1 MTQADAAQH
10 VDGSNGAAEVR
21 VMCIRLF
28 GVFAL
33 SWEDGDEIRV
43 RSTKIRAMLAMLATA
58 PEGTRTRAWLQ
69 DMLWGRS
76 GHEHGRASLRR
87 ALTDLRGLFGE
98 DFNELFEVNNSEV
111 RLHLERIRITGTL
124 EDGDF
129 LEGTEI
135 AEDGFEE
142 WIQSQRKS
150 NRTMLSAVARTR
162 PGRVAQEI
170 LNRGMHLHP
179 SIAIL
184 PFATARGYQGPSQ
197 LGDMISEEISRSL
210 SRSHMLDVIS
220 HLSCRTLDARS
231 VALEEI
237 REKLDA
243 DYVVCGNYRT
253 QGDKM
258 MLNADFIDIKSGRIG
273 WTRELNGSMGEFLR
287 GGDELVG
294 NLAGEIG
301 RAVMDTSLD
310 LAAAAPLPDV
320 DSHALLMSSITLMH
334 RLSVQSFAKSKT
346 YLEEVIARVPDS
358 AVLHSWMGKWHVLS
372 VVQGWS
378 SRLDEDTTHARD
390 FTARAL
396 DIQPDNS
403 FALTMDGLVNNNLLK
418 RHDVA
423 MRRFDE
429 AIELDPNNAMAWLLK
444 GVLHAFT
451 DDGEKAVTF
460 TNRARALSPLD
471 PQSYFYDALSAAAKL
486 AAGDPEGALA
496 LADRS
501 IRANRRHASSLRA
514 RIVALHQLDRMQE
527 ARDTAETLLRADP
540 GFDIRSYLRDHPAA
554 DYDSGQTW
562 ANALREAGIPN

>member
-1 MTQADAAQH
+1 MTQAEQTQEREATD
-10 VDGSNGAAEVR
+10 VR

-33 SWEDGDEIRV
+33 SWEDGDEIRI

-87 ALTDLRGLFGE
+87 ALTDLRGLFGD
-98 DFNELFEVNNSEV
+98 DFADLFEVNNSEV

-135 AEDGFEE
+135 SEDGFEE
-142 WIQSQRKS
+142 WITGQRKS
-150 NRTMLSAVARTR
+150 NRTMLSAVARSR

-170 LNRGMHLHP
+170 LNRGVHLHP

-184 PFATARGYQGPSQ
+184 PFATARGYQGPVQ
-197 LGDMISEEISRSL
+197 LGDMISEEISRAL

-273 WTRELNGSMGEFLR
+273 WTREMNGSMGEFLR
-287 GGDELVG
+287 GGNELVSA
-294 NLAGEIG
+294 LSGEIG

-310 LAAAAPLPDV
+310 LASSAPLPDV
-320 DSHALLMSSITLMH
+320 DSHALLMGAITLMH

-346 YLEEVIARVPDS
+346 YLGEVIERVPDS
-358 AVLHSWMGKWHVLS
+358 AVLHGWMGKWHCLS

-378 SRLDEDTTHARD
+378 SRLDEDTATARD
-390 FTARAL
+390 YTARAL

-403 FALTMDGLVNNNLLK
+403 FALTMDGLVNNNLLR

-423 MRRFDE
+423 MRRYDE

-444 GVLHAFT
+444 GMLHACT
-451 DDGEKAVTF
+451 DDGERAINF
-460 TNRARALSPLD
+460 TDRARALSPLD
-471 PQSYFYDALSAAAKL
+471 PHSYLFDALGAAAKL
-486 AAGDPEGALA
+486 AGGDYHAALE

-514 RIVALHQLDRMQE
+514 RIVALYHLDRMEE
-527 ARDTAETLLRADP
+527 ARESAETLLRADP
-540 GFDIRSYLRDHPAA
+540 GFNIRGYLRDHPAA
-554 DYDSGQTW
+554 EFEIGQLW
-562 ANALREAGIPN
+562 ARAMRESGIPN

>member
-1 MTQADAAQH
+1 MAQAEAKQER
-10 VDGSNGAAEVR
+10 VEVR
-21 VMCIRLF
+21 VLCIRLF

-33 SWEDGDEIRV
+33 SWEDGDEIRI

-87 ALTDLRGLFGE
+87 ALTDLRGIFGD
-98 DFNELFEVNNSEV
+98 DFAELFEVNNSEV
-111 RLHLERIRITGTL
+111 RLHLERIRVTGTL

-142 WIQSQRKS
+142 WIQTQRKS
-150 NRTMLSAVARTR
+150 NRTVLSAVARTR

-170 LNRGMHLHP
+170 LNRGLHLHP
-179 SIAIL
+179 AVAIL
-184 PFATARGYQGPSQ
+184 PFATARGYQGPVQ
-197 LGDMISEEISRSL
+197 LGDMISEEISRAL

-237 REKLDA
+237 RDKLDA
-243 DYVVCGNYRT
+243 DYVVAGNYRT
-253 QGDKM
+253 QGDRM
-258 MLNADFIDIKSGRIG
+258 TLNADFIDIKTGRIS
-273 WTRELNGSMGEFLR
+273 WTREMSSSLSDFLR

-294 NLAGEIG
+294 GLAGEIG

-346 YLEEVIARVPDS
+346 YLEQVIERVPDS
-358 AVLHSWMGKWHVLS
+358 AVLHGWMGKWHVLS

-378 SRLDEDTTHARD
+378 SRLDEDTATARD

-429 AIELDPNNAMAWLLK
+429 AIEIDPNNALAWLLK

-451 DDGEKAVTF
+451 DDGERAVTF

-471 PQSYFYDALSAAAKL
+471 PQAYYFDSLSAAARL
-486 AAGDPEGALA
+486 TAQDFEGALE

-501 IRANRRHASSLRA
+501 MRANRRHVSTLRA
-514 RIVALHQLDRMQE
+514 RIVALYYLGRMEE
-527 ARDTAETLLRADP
+527 ARDTAEALLRADP
-540 GFDIRSYLRDHPAA
+540 GFNIRGYLRNHPAA
-554 DYDSGQTW
+554 EFNAGQSW
-562 ANALREAGIPN
+562 ALALREAGIPN

>member
-1 MTQADAAQH
+1 MTQAQKEPQTD
-10 VDGSNGAAEVR
+10 EVR
-21 VMCIRLF
+21 VICIRLF

-87 ALTDLRGLFGE
+87 ALTDLRNLFGE
-98 DFNELFEVNNSEV
+98 DFVDLFEVNNSEV

-135 AEDGFEE
+135 SEDGFEE
-142 WIQSQRKS
+142 WIQTQRKS

-170 LNRGMHLHP
+170 LNRGLHLQP

-184 PFATARGYQGPSQ
+184 PFATARGYQGPVQ

-243 DYVVCGNYRT
+243 DYVVAGNYRT
-253 QGDKM
+253 QGDHIT
-258 MLNADFIDIKSGRIG
+258 LNADFIDIKTGRIS
-273 WTRELNGSMGEFLR
+273 WTREMSSSLADFLR
-287 GGDELVG
+287 GGDDLVG
-294 NLAGEIG
+294 GLAGEIG

-310 LAAAAPLPDV
+310 LAATAPLPDV
-320 DSHALLMSSITLMH
+320 DSHALLMSAITLMH
-334 RLSVQSFAKSKT
+334 RLSVQSFAKSQT
-346 YLEEVIARVPDS
+346 YLEEVIERVPDS
-358 AVLHSWMGKWHVLS
+358 AMLHGWMGKWHCLS

-378 SRLDEDTTHARD
+378 SRLDEDTATAREY
-390 FTARAL
+390 TARAL

-403 FALTMDGLVNNNLLK
+403 FALTMDGLVNNNLLR

-423 MRRFDE
+423 MRRYDE
-429 AIELDPNNAMAWLLK
+429 AIEIDPNNAMAWLLK
-444 GVLHAFT
+444 GTLHAFT
-451 DDGEKAVTF
+451 DDGARAITF
-460 TNRARALSPLD
+460 TDRARALSPLD
-471 PQSYFYDALSAAAKL
+471 PHGYFFDALGAAAKL
-486 AAGDPEGALA
+486 SGGDYQGALE

-501 IRANRRHASSLRA
+501 IRANRRHVSTLRA
-514 RIVALHQLDRMQE
+514 RIVALYHLDRIEE
-527 ARDTAETLLRADP
+527 ARESAETLLRADP
-540 GFDIRSYLRDHPAA
+540 GFNIRGYMRDHPAA
-554 DYDSGQTW
+554 EFEIGRVW
-562 ANALREAGIPN
+562 AQAMREAGIPN

>member
-1 MTQADAAQH
+1 MTQAQKEPQTD
-10 VDGSNGAAEVR
+10 EVR
-21 VMCIRLF
+21 VICIRLF

-87 ALTDLRGLFGE
+87 ALTDLRNLFGE
-98 DFNELFEVNNSEV
+98 DFVDLFEVNNSEV

-135 AEDGFEE
+135 SEDGFEE
-142 WIQSQRKS
+142 WIQTQRKS

-170 LNRGMHLHP
+170 LNRGLHLQP

-184 PFATARGYQGPSQ
+184 PFATARGYQGPVQ

-243 DYVVCGNYRT
+243 DYVVAGNYRT
-253 QGDKM
+253 QGDHI
-258 MLNADFIDIKSGRIG
+258 MLNADFIDIKTGRIS
-273 WTRELNGSMGEFLR
+273 WTREMSSSLADFLR
-287 GGDELVG
+287 GGDDLVG
-294 NLAGEIG
+294 GLAGEIG

-310 LAAAAPLPDV
+310 LAATAPLPDV
-320 DSHALLMSSITLMH
+320 DSHALLMSAITLMH
-334 RLSVQSFAKSKT
+334 RLSVQSFAKSQT
-346 YLEEVIARVPDS
+346 YLEEVIERVPDS
-358 AVLHSWMGKWHVLS
+358 AMLHGWMGKWHCLS

-378 SRLDEDTTHARD
+378 SRLDEDTATAREY
-390 FTARAL
+390 TARAL

-403 FALTMDGLVNNNLLK
+403 FALTMDGLVNNNLLR

-423 MRRFDE
+423 MRRYDE
-429 AIELDPNNAMAWLLK
+429 AIEIDPNNAMAWLLK
-444 GVLHAFT
+444 GTLHAFT
-451 DDGEKAVTF
+451 DDGARAITF
-460 TNRARALSPLD
+460 TDRARALSPLD
-471 PQSYFYDALSAAAKL
+471 PHGYFFDALGAAAKL
-486 AAGDPEGALA
+486 SGGDYQGALE

-501 IRANRRHASSLRA
+501 IRANRRHVSTLRA
-514 RIVALHQLDRMQE
+514 RIVALYHLDRIEE
-527 ARDTAETLLRADP
+527 ARESAETLLRADP
-540 GFDIRSYLRDHPAA
+540 GFNIRGYMRDHPAA
-554 DYDSGQTW
+554 EFEIGRVW
-562 ANALREAGIPN
+562 AQAMREAGIPN

>member
-1 MTQADAAQH
+1 MTQVEAQSET
-10 VDGSNGAAEVR
+10 VEVR
-21 VMCIRLF
+21 VVCIRLF

-98 DFNELFEVNNSEV
+98 DFTELFEVNNSEV

-135 AEDGFEE
+135 AEDGFAE

-150 NRTMLSAVARTR
+150 NRTILSAVARTR

-170 LNRGMHLHP
+170 MNRGMHLHP

-184 PFATARGYQGPSQ
+184 PFATARGYQGPVQ

-231 VALEEI
+231 VALVEI
-237 REKLDA
+237 QEKLDA
-243 DYVVCGNYRT
+243 DYVVAGNYRT
-253 QGDKM
+253 QGDKLM
-258 MLNADFIDIKSGRIG
+258 VNADFIDTKTGRIS
-273 WTRELNGSMGEFLR
+273 WTREMQSSLSDFLR
-287 GGDELVG
+287 GGEGLVAG
-294 NLAGEIG
+294 LAGEIG

-310 LAAAAPLPDV
+310 LAASSPLPDV
-320 DSHALLMSSITLMH
+320 DSHALLMGSITLMH

-346 YLEEVIARVPDS
+346 YLEEVIERVPES
-358 AVLHSWMGKWHVLS
+358 AVLHGWMGKWHVLS

-378 SRLDEDTTHARD
+378 SRLDEDTATARD

-396 DIQPDNS
+396 DLQADNS

-423 MRRFDE
+423 MRRYDE
-429 AIELDPNNAMAWLLK
+429 AIELDPNNALAWLLK

-451 DDGEKAVTF
+451 DDGDRAVTF

-471 PQSYFYDALSAAAKL
+471 PQAYYFDSLSAAARL
-486 AAGDPEGALA
+486 AAHDYEGALE
-496 LADRS
+496 LAERS
-501 IRANRRHASSLRA
+501 MKANRRHVSTLRA
-514 RIVALHQLDRMQE
+514 RIVALYHLDRMEE
-527 ARDTAETLLRADP
+527 ARASAETLLRADP
-540 GFDIRSYLRDHPAA
+540 GFNIRGYLRDHPAA
-554 DYDSGQTW
+554 EFGSGRDW
-562 ANALREAGIPN
+562 ARALREAGIPS